1 MKKIIPYGRQFI
13 DQQDIIS
20 VTQSLMKD
28 KITTGLLVD
37 KFEKEINK
45 YLKCKYSVTCNSGTS
60 SIYLALQSIQ
70 LKKNDI
76 IIMPAIN
83 FIASYNVAKL
93 FGAKVYVADVDS
105 ESGQMRPKDVIN
117 CCKKFKLKKVK
128 ALILMYHGGYPEN
141 AEKFRKFRKKLGC
154 YIIEDACHAFG
165 SEYRINKI
173 NYKVGSCKHSDI
185 STFSFHAVK
194 SITTGEGGVVTT
206 NSKKIYNKIKE
217 LRSIGIKRNFKHWDY
232 DVVEYGLNFRL
243 SDIQCALG
251 ISQLKKIN
259 LFLNKRKEIALK
271 YKKDLKEIKNISLI
285 NHQPKYK
292 SSYHLFFLKI
302 NNFNLKK
309 KENFIKFM
317 LNKKILLQYHYIPIY
332 KFKIFKDKYY
342 GANANK
348 FYNTTISLPIYYS
361 LKKKEHNY
369 IIHSIKN
376 FFNR

>member
-1 MKKIIPYGRQFI
+1 
-13 DQQDIIS
+13 
-20 VTQSLMKD
+20 
-28 KITTGLLVD
+28 
-37 KFEKEINK
+37 
-45 YLKCKYSVTCNSGTS
+45 
-60 SIYLALQSIQ
+60 
-70 LKKNDI
+70 
-76 IIMPAIN
+76 
-83 FIASYNVAKL
+83 
-93 FGAKVYVADVDS
+93 
-105 ESGQMRPKDVIN
+105 
-117 CCKKFKLKKVK
+117 
-128 ALILMYHGGYPEN
+128 MYHGGYPQN

-309 KENFIKFM
+309 KENFIKFI

-361 LKKKEHNY
+361 LKKKNTT
-369 IIHSIKN
+369 I
-376 FFNR
+376 